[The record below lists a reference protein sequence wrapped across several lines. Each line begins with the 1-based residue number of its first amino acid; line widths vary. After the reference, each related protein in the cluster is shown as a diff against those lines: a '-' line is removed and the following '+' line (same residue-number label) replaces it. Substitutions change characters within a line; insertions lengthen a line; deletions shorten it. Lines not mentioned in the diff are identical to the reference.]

1 MNRRGIAARL
11 SLIVALAG
19 ILPIAIVGL
28 VSIELL
34 RRRVERASQQALQV
48 IAEQVAQRTA
58 NYLANQ
64 QQLLRAVAS
73 VANDEGRLEEVILD
87 APGLGRVTL
96 LEANT
101 PESKW
106 PKGLG
111 KEALAAI
118 TERKEVRSR
127 VYSPDASSSAM
138 DICVP
143 ARALGPRAACAQLD
157 LRELWRFIMRI
168 KIGSTGYVL
177 AFDEAGKLIA
187 AGLGALRPAVVTG
200 EGVPQ
205 SLAAASV
212 AKGEAPGPTRYQG
225 ADGEP
230 VIAAWSRLPALNW
243 AIAVEQ
249 PTREALRSARTA
261 QWLLALVLVLA
272 LSMSLAVGVWE
283 SQRVLRELEI
293 EERWRT
299 AGRIASGI
307 SHDLGHRLRILEQTA
322 SLADA
327 GDPAFLPRIRDNLR
341 TELETLKKF
350 VSEFSDLSRN
360 LRSLELIPLELGAFL
375 QSVRLTA
382 GPYVQ
387 SANIR
392 LQIRGPDVPLWVKAD
407 RHMLERAILNLITN
421 AMEASPPG
429 ATIQVSTIHARGEC
443 GIEVVD
449 RGDGIAPGRIPQ
461 LFDAFDSTK
470 RTGAHLGMGLPN
482 VKRIVEAHGGR
493 ISVQSSLNEGTTFRI
508 MLLECPPPE
517 KEEPARRRAQ
527 PSSSSEPSSRV
538 RP

>member
-28 VSIELL
+28 VSVELL
-34 RRRVERASQQALQV
+34 RRRVERASQQGLQV
-48 IAEQVAQRTA
+48 IAEQVAERTA

-87 APGLGRVTL
+87 APGLGTVSVL
-96 LEANT
+96 QADT
-101 PESKW
+101 PASKL
-106 PKGLG
+106 PRGLRT
-111 KEALAAI
+111 EALAAI
-118 TERKEVRSR
+118 TERREVRSK
-127 VYSPDASSSAM
+127 VYSPDYSSSAM
-138 DICVP
+138 DVCVP

-157 LRELWRFIMRI
+157 LRELWRFIQRI
-168 KIGSTGYVL
+168 KVGSTGYVL
-177 AFDEAGKLIA
+177 AFDEAGRLIA

-200 EGVPQ
+200 EEVPQ
-205 SLAAASV
+205 TRAAASV
-212 AKGEAPGPTRYQG
+212 AKGEAAGPTRYQG

-230 VIAAWSRLPALNW
+230 VIAAWSRLPTLNW

-261 QWLLALVLVLA
+261 QWLLALVLVMA

-327 GDPAFLPRIRDNLR
+327 GDPAFLPRISDNLR

-360 LRSLELIPLELGAFL
+360 LRSLELIPLELSAFL

-387 SANIR
+387 SANVR
-392 LQIRGPDVPLWVKAD
+392 LQIQAPDVPLWVKAD

-429 ATIQVSTIHARGEC
+429 ATIQVSAIQAGGEC
-443 GIEVVD
+443 EIEVLD
-449 RGDGIAPGRIPQ
+449 RGDGIAPERIPQ

-493 ISVQSSLNEGTTFRI
+493 ISVQSKPKAGTIFRI
-508 MLLECPPPE
+508 MLVQCPPPE

-527 PSSSSEPSSRV
+527 PSSSSGPSSRV
-538 RP
+538 MP

>member
-1 MNRRGIAARL
+1 
-11 SLIVALAG
+11 
-19 ILPIAIVGL
+19 
-28 VSIELL
+28 
-34 RRRVERASQQALQV
+34 
-48 IAEQVAQRTA
+48 
-58 NYLANQ
+58 
-64 QQLLRAVAS
+64 
-73 VANDEGRLEEVILD
+73 
-87 APGLGRVTL
+87 
-96 LEANT
+96 
-101 PESKW
+101 
-106 PKGLG
+106 
-111 KEALAAI
+111 
-118 TERKEVRSR
+118 
-127 VYSPDASSSAM
+127 
-138 DICVP
+138 
-143 ARALGPRAACAQLD
+143 
-157 LRELWRFIMRI
+157 
-168 KIGSTGYVL
+168 
-177 AFDEAGKLIA
+177 
-187 AGLGALRPAVVTG
+187 
-200 EGVPQ
+200 
-205 SLAAASV
+205 
-212 AKGEAPGPTRYQG
+212 
-225 ADGEP
+225 
-230 VIAAWSRLPALNW
+230 
-243 AIAVEQ
+243 
-249 PTREALRSARTA
+249 
-261 QWLLALVLVLA
+261 
-272 LSMSLAVGVWE
+272 LAVGVWE

-449 RGDGIAPGRIPQ
+449 RGDGIAPERIPQ

>member
-1 MNRRGIAARL
+1 VNRRGIAARL

-28 VSIELL
+28 VSVELL

-58 NYLANQ
+58 YYLANQ

-87 APGLGRVTL
+87 APGLGRVSL
-96 LEANT
+96 LQLDT
-101 PESKW
+101 PQSRL

-118 TERKEVRSR
+118 TERKEVRSK
-127 VYSPDASSSAM
+127 VYSPDDSSSAM

-177 AFDEAGKLIA
+177 AFDEAGRLIA

-205 SLAAASV
+205 SQAAASV
-212 AKGEAPGPTRYQG
+212 AKGEAAGPTRYQG

-261 QWLLALVLVLA
+261 QWLLALVLILA
-272 LSMSLAVGVWE
+272 LTMSLAVGVWE

-322 SLADA
+322 ALADA

-392 LQIRGPDVPLWVKAD
+392 LQVQGPDVPLWVKAD

-429 ATIQVSTIHARGEC
+429 ATVQVSTIHAPGEC

-449 RGDGIAPGRIPQ
+449 RGDGIAPERIPQ

-482 VKRIVEAHGGR
+482 VKRIVEAHGGK
-493 ISVQSSLNEGTTFRI
+493 ISVQSSLKVGTTFRI
-508 MLLECPPPE
+508 MLFECPPPG

-527 PSSSSEPSSRV
+527 PSSSSGPSSRV